1 MLDQIPPEIISQI
14 AFHLVIS
21 PSLPSSS
28 SSTSFP
34 LTSIPPL
41 NLLLASRNIHDA
53 IAPSN
58 NPRLYGRLFRALFDT
73 DAAERRM
80 RLVPSSSL
88 VTLPVANLPDA
99 DQDEDHLI
107 SGGPLSVGNQIQI
120 RTQSQ
125 AVQRR
130 KKKKTKYGSNSE
142 GGLQVQIRAQD
153 LTSELRRRIRTLARL
168 RDMIQ
173 RRDIS
178 ELKDDDLWT
187 VYFMLIE
194 NDGKN
199 TEYLVGPKAIAHL
212 PTFLDLYHEQ
222 HLLSAAVEPGYPSET
237 VGRSLAMWIAW
248 LVGGAGPADET
259 PEQREE
265 RMFVLRPYV
274 FAAQQYQLYF
284 APWVLPDLPL
294 QAPIEES
301 DSSNPFIAD
310 LSPKSRLITVQHYGR
325 DLEICPP
332 FLAHAAILRFFYRR
346 PGDDLDDEIMDVA
359 PPILSM
365 LQNQGQGF
373 DFTNGVRVND
383 LMDGMIPGT
392 QGLLPSRPSTR
403 PPTRPASPSSTQ
415 HFLLSNSAIHDRDYQ
430 RLRRCYDP
438 SITKGLRPPAWR
450 GSWDGCWEGTFSFF
464 DFDAFREMLA
474 GHARA
479 LYEGPYGEQ
488 AQVWRLKETYVRRKG
503 WTRPINLDEESE
515 SESGSEDEDE
525 GEDAGQV
532 EIDGEMEDGDL
543 AKSNSDMQ
551 VDEATYLA
559 YTRLPPRRR
568 ARLRRGKSKSGLPLS
583 GPMVNA
589 GFPPSEPPNTYAN
602 LASAAAEAETLAETI
617 KQQIDAIEG
626 YEVVP
631 EDELD
636 EMLSLEDGGEEAGL
650 EMLLTGTGHSAWGKF
665 ILKGRVRGWD
675 GMASLVKEYAPDSR
689 GKWIYRGYVLA
700 GDIFVGRWRD
710 TYTPETFVGY
720 EGTFILNRR

>member
-21 PSLPSSS
+21 PSPSSS
-28 SSTSFP
+28 SSSSFSFHSSSP
-34 LTSIPPL
+34 LHAPGSIPPQ
-41 NLLLASRNIHDA
+41 NLLLTSRSIHDA
-53 IAPSN
+53 IAPAN

-80 RLVPSSSL
+80 RLVPSSVV
-88 VTLPVANLPDA
+88 VTLPTAEAVGLPDGGA
-99 DQDEDHLI
+99 DEVEDKLMT
-107 SGGPLSVGNQIQI
+107 SPPSTSAETEAPS
-120 RTQSQ
+120 RYQSTPPKPTK
-125 AVQRR
+125 RSR
-130 KKKKTKYGSNSE
+130 KKSRPEDQS
-142 GGLQVQIRAQD
+142 QIRAQD
-153 LTSELRRRIRTLARL
+153 FTNELRRRIEVLSRL
-168 RDMIQ
+168 KDMIA
-173 RRDIS
+173 RRDVS
-178 ELKDDDLWT
+178 ELRDDDLWT

-199 TEYLVGPKAIAHL
+199 AEYLIGPKAVAHL

-222 HLLSAAVEPGYPSET
+222 HLLTAAVEPGYPAET

-310 LSPKSRLITVQHYGR
+310 LSPKSRLITVRHYGR

-346 PGDDLDDEIMDVA
+346 PGDDLDDEIMD
-359 PPILSM
+359 
-365 LQNQGQGF
+365 
-373 DFTNGVRVND
+373 
-383 LMDGMIPGT
+383 
-392 QGLLPSRPSTR
+392 GLLPSRPPTR

-488 AQVWRLKETYVRRKG
+488 AQVWRLKETY
-503 WTRPINLDEESE
+503 
-515 SESGSEDEDE
+515 
-525 GEDAGQV
+525 
-532 EIDGEMEDGDL
+532 
-543 AKSNSDMQ
+543 
-551 VDEATYLA
+551 
-559 YTRLPPRRR
+559 
-568 ARLRRGKSKSGLPLS
+568 SGLPLS

-626 YEVVP
+626 YEIVP